1 MRILV
6 PFGTRPEIIKLA
18 PVVRTLKERGF
29 EVTTVAT
36 GQHYDGSLTD
46 AFYEQLAFHP
56 DARWT
61 LEGDDVTRTAE
72 ILKLA
77 HQEVSERKPDLVL
90 LLGDTYTVPLFCL
103 AARRYRVPIAHLE
116 AGLRSFNETSLE
128 EVHRKVAGA
137 LASLHFAPTR
147 MAADFLRAEGVPDE
161 RIKVVGNPVIDVLID
176 ARVRA
181 LPPEERQGVVFTA
194 HRATN
199 VDDPERLDQI
209 VDLVLRLAAEVG
221 PVTFPVH
228 PRTRARLEEFG
239 RMDALTVDSV
249 RLLPPAPYRAM
260 LTMLSGAK
268 VIVTDSGGL
277 QEEASWLGVPVV
289 VLRHST
295 PRWEGVAAGTAVL
308 TGVNVERALE
318 ASVRFASPEEQE
330 RVQRIPCPYGDGH
343 TAERVADLLQE
354 AATERLLRLEEPLLE
369 GTLPPARRPAA
380 LSGVRP
386 WS

>member
-1 MRILV
+1 VKILV

-29 EVTTVAT
+29 DVTTVAT

-46 AFYEQLAFHP
+46 AFYEQLAFRP

-61 LEGDDVTRTAE
+61 LEGDDATRTAE

-77 HQEVSERKPDLVL
+77 HREISGRRPDLVL

-103 AARRYRVPIAHLE
+103 AARRHRVPIAHLE

-147 MAADFLRAEGVPDE
+147 MAADFLRAEGVSEE
-161 RIKVVGNPVIDVLID
+161 RIRVVGNPVIDVLID
-176 ARVRA
+176 AGVQA
-181 LPPEERQGVVFTA
+181 LRPEERHGVVFTA

-199 VDDPERLDQI
+199 VDDPVRLDQI
-209 VDLVLRLAAEVG
+209 VGLVLRLAEEVG

-228 PRTRARLEEFG
+228 PRTRARLEASG
-239 RMDALTVDSV
+239 SLDALSVDGV
-249 RLLPPAPYRAM
+249 TLLPPVPYRAM

-268 VIVTDSGGL
+268 VVVTDSGGL

-289 VLRHST
+289 VLRRST
-295 PRWEGVAAGTAVL
+295 PRWEGVAARTAVL
-308 TGVNVERALE
+308 TGVDVDRALQ
-318 ASVRFASPEEQE
+318 AAVRFAAPEEQE
-330 RVQRIPCPYGDGH
+330 RIRKVPCPYGDGH
-343 TAERVADLLQE
+343 TAERVANVLEDPTT
-354 AATERLLRLEEPLLE
+354 ARLLRLVEPELE
-369 GTLPPARRPAA
+369 GALPEVPPPSELA
-380 LSGVRP
+380 GIRP
-386 WS
+386 WM

>member
-1 MRILV
+1 MKILV

-18 PVVRTLKERGF
+18 PVVRTLRERGF
-29 EVTTVAT
+29 DVITVAT

-61 LEGDDVTRTAE
+61 LEGDDATRTAE

-77 HQEVSERKPDLVL
+77 HREVSDRNPDLVL

-103 AARRYRVPIAHLE
+103 AARRYRVPVAHLE

-147 MAADFLRAEGVPDE
+147 MAADFLRAEGVPEE
-161 RIKVVGNPVIDVLID
+161 RIKVVGNPVIDVLIE
-176 ARVRA
+176 AGVRA
-181 LPPEERQGVVFTA
+181 LPPEERHGVVFTA

-199 VDDPERLDQI
+199 VDDPVRLDQI
-209 VDLVLRLAAEVG
+209 VGLVLRLAIEVG
-221 PVTFPVH
+221 PVTFPLH
-228 PRTRARLEEFG
+228 PRTRARLERFG
-239 RMDALTVDSV
+239 SLDALSVDGI

-268 VIVTDSGGL
+268 VVVTDSGGL

-308 TGVNVERALE
+308 TGVDVDRALD
-318 ASVRFASPEEQE
+318 AAVRFATPEEQE
-330 RVQRIPCPYGDGH
+330 RVRQVPCPYGDGH
-343 TAERVADLLQE
+343 TAERVADALE
-354 AATERLLRLEEPLLE
+354 DRTTVRLLRLEEPRLE
-369 GTLPPARRPAA
+369 GALPMVPAPAEMA
-380 LSGVRP
+380 GVRP
-386 WS
+386 WR

>member
-1 MRILV
+1 LKILV
-6 PFGTRPEIIKLA
+6 PFGTRPEILKLA
-18 PVVRTLKERGF
+18 SVVRTLKERGF
-29 EVTTVAT
+29 DVTTVAT
-36 GQHYDGSLTD
+36 GQHYEGSLTD
-46 AFYEQLAFHP
+46 AFYEQLAFRA
-56 DARWT
+56 DSRWT
-61 LEGDDVTRTAE
+61 LEGDDATRTAE

-77 HQEVSERKPDLVL
+77 HREISERKPDLVL

-103 AARRYRVPIAHLE
+103 AARRYRVPVAHLE
-116 AGLRSFNETSLE
+116 AGMRSFDETSLE

-147 MAADFLRAEGVPDE
+147 MAADFLRAEGVADE
-161 RIKVVGNPVIDVLID
+161 RIRVVGNPVIDVLID

-199 VDDPERLDQI
+199 IDDPVRLDRI
-209 VDLVLRLAAEVG
+209 VGLVLRLALQVG

-239 RMDALTVDSV
+239 SLDALSVEGV

-289 VLRHST
+289 VLRRST
-295 PRWEGVAAGTAVL
+295 ARWEGVAAGTAVL
-308 TGVNVERALE
+308 TWDVERALE
-318 ASVRFASPEEQE
+318 AAIRLATPEEQE
-330 RVQRIPCPYGDGH
+330 RVRLVPCPYGDGH
-343 TAERVADLLQE
+343 TAERVADTLQDP
-354 AATERLLRLEEPLLE
+354 ATARLLRLEEPRLE
-369 GTLPPARRPAA
+369 GTLPPIPTLAE
-380 LSGVRP
+380 LVGIRP